1 MDELAQTAKLYLR
14 GRNPRC
20 LSVAQIAELCDVFPA

>member
-1 MDELAQTAKLYLR
+1 MDALAQTAKLYLR

-20 LSVAQIAELCDVFPA
+20 LSEAQIAELRDVIPA